1 MGILMIGDVVKR
13 LGSNGIKAM
22 LPELYLEP
30 DLDVPTRFLHQ
41 TPRRLRVVNTGPVRF
56 NRVLSEFDD
65 STGRA
70 TNVLRIDREFI

>member
-1 MGILMIGDVVKR
+1 MIGDVVER

-22 LPELYLEP
+22 LPELLTEP

-41 TPRRLRVVNTGPVRF
+41 TSQRLRVVDTGPVRF

-70 TNVLRIDREFI
+70 TNILRMDRELVKR

>member
-1 MGILMIGDVVKR
+1 MIGDVVER

-22 LPELYLEP
+22 LPELLTEP
-30 DLDVPTRFLHQ
+30 DLDVPTRFPHQ
-41 TPRRLRVVNTGPVRF
+41 TPQRLRVVNTGPGRF

-70 TNVLRIDREFI
+70 TNILRMDRELVKR

>member
-1 MGILMIGDVVKR
+1 MIGDVVER

-22 LPELYLEP
+22 LPELLTEP

-41 TPRRLRVVNTGPVRF
+41 TPQRLRIVNTGPGRF

-65 STGRA
+65 STGRV
-70 TNVLRIDREFI
+70 TNVLRMGREFI

>member
-1 MGILMIGDVVKR
+1 MIGDVVER

-22 LPELYLEP
+22 LPELLTEP
-30 DLDVPTRFLHQ
+30 DLDVPTRFPHQ
-41 TPRRLRVVNTGPVRF
+41 TPQRLRVVDTGPVRF

-70 TNVLRIDREFI
+70 TNILRMDRELVKR

>member
-1 MGILMIGDVVKR
+1 MIGDVVER

-22 LPELYLEP
+22 LPELLTEP
-30 DLDVPTRFLHQ
+30 DLDVPTSFLHQ
-41 TPRRLRVVNTGPVRF
+41 THQRLRIVNTGPGRF

-70 TNVLRIDREFI
+70 TNILRMDRELVKR